1 MYGKEGTT
9 SLVGGR
15 ERTPSPGRELE
26 AIVLAKE

>member
-9 SLVGGR
+9 SLVGGK

-26 AIVLAKE
+26 AIAPAKA